1 MAKRYY
7 KAEIVTLG
15 GLGDFPDVA
24 TQLKSVIENSVQ
36 GALSEIS
43 QEAGRSVSLV
53 DVQVIPS
60 NVATIAFVV
69 SVLAEEAD
77 DTSATA
83 KEGLPTTP
91 SMFNMPGRADGES
104 G

>member
-36 GALSEIS
+36 
-43 QEAGRSVSLV
+43 
-53 DVQVIPS
+53 
-60 NVATIAFVV
+60 
-69 SVLAEEAD
+69 AD
-77 DTSATA
+77 IW
-83 KEGLPTTP
+83 
-91 SMFNMPGRADGES
+91 R
-104 G
+104 